1 MATSTGPVSPPAEV
15 VDIEG
20 RPSHTLA
27 HSSLGLWGLL
37 FCIVTGAAPI
47 TAMLFNVPVTVL
59 GAGSASPAT
68 FLVAT
73 VALVIFAVGYI
84 EMARHVTASG
94 GFYSFVSHG
103 FGQIAGTGTAA
114 LIVICY
120 MIFSA
125 ALAGVVGYFANSTI
139 QEWFGVDIPAWA
151 IMIFTISLITGL
163 AWFHIEF
170 TSKLLGVFLLAELA
184 GLAIFAAA
192 VLIQGG
198 DSGLSAAPLNP
209 TNISGNSDAVSV
221 FGAGAA
227 GIALFGAFWSWVGF
241 EMAPNYAEESRSPR
255 KLMASAT
262 YGTVI
267 GLGVVYVV
275 VSYAFVEGWGL
286 HGSVQAVSDQFSGK
300 FASAFYP
307 LTTRYVGS
315 WLTDVFEAL
324 IVTSAFACQFA
335 FYNTS
340 SRYIHSI
347 AREGLLPSAFARTHP
362 RYHSPHIANLLVT
375 LFVACWVGAF
385 VLYNSS
391 SLAALTELGTWSPLL
406 GVLGILAVQAL
417 VSFAIIAYFLPRRAR
432 ASTGSRP
439 SLLHSPVV

>member
-1 MATSTGPVSPPAEV
+1 
-15 VDIEG
+15 
-20 RPSHTLA
+20 
-27 HSSLGLWGLL
+27 
-37 FCIVTGAAPI
+37 
-47 TAMLFNVPVTVL
+47 MLFNVPVTVL

-170 TSKLLGVFLLAELA
+170 TSKLLGVFLLADPA

-255 KLMASAT
+255 KLMASADLWHRDRSRR
-262 YGTVI
+262 GVRGRLLCLRR
-267 GLGVVYVV
+267 GLGV
-275 VSYAFVEGWGL
+275 ARIGAGGL
-286 HGSVQAVSDQFSGK
+286 GSVLREVRLGVL
-300 FASAFYP
+300 P

-315 WLTDVFEAL
+315 WLTYVFEA
-324 IVTSAFACQFA
+324 
-335 FYNTS
+335 
-340 SRYIHSI
+340 
-347 AREGLLPSAFARTHP
+347 
-362 RYHSPHIANLLVT
+362 
-375 LFVACWVGAF
+375 
-385 VLYNSS
+385 
-391 SLAALTELGTWSPLL
+391 
-406 GVLGILAVQAL
+406 
-417 VSFAIIAYFLPRRAR
+417 
-432 ASTGSRP
+432 
-439 SLLHSPVV
+439 